1 MPNRCVVPG
10 CRTRDSNST
19 LVKRSVF
26 KVPTDKII
34 LKKWEAAIPDIA
46 KLKPGHHVCE
56 RHFDEKYIIRKF
68 VKYDKDGKLIA
79 EVSIFAEIFASC
91 IQKV

>member
-34 LKKWEAAIPDIA
+34 LLNTTNIFYP
-46 KLKPGHHVCE
+46 
-56 RHFDEKYIIRKF
+56 RQYEKRSIIGF
-68 VKYDKDGKLIA
+68 TLL
-79 EVSIFAEIFASC
+79 
-91 IQKV
+91 